1 MDSLEPMGDDHKK
14 PVDSNGLVKGFHK
27 HTSDQ
32 LNSAVRP
39 KYEISI
45 QSPDF
50 RLAVAL
56 HYV

>member
-1 MDSLEPMGDDHKK
+1 MGDDYKK

-56 HYV
+56 HSV